1 MLKRF
6 QDAATVYVVLQTVI
20 ITVKTIDTFGI
31 NFTVHSRDSEILH
44 QVDQLL
50 YSVTYM
56 YMLYR

>member
-6 QDAATVYVVLQTVI
+6 QDAMTVYVVPQTVI
-20 ITVKTIDTFGI
+20 IAVETIDTFGI
-31 NFTVHSRDSEILH
+31 NYPVHSKDSEVLH